1 MTRGGDSGAARPA
14 PGLPAFTLVELLVV
28 LAIVGVLA
36 GLLLPALARARESGR
51 ATACLSN
58 LRQIGIALQVYTQD
72 HDNRMP
78 TAFDAGLPGTPAA
91 TNGPT
96 LDQVL
101 SNHLSAPRLFL
112 CPSDDQEL
120 FARTGSSYSWNSLL
134 NGQDADHLRLFNLPA
149 EHNRIP
155 LVFDKEAF
163 HRRRGEGLGHQFL
176 YADGRIQN
184 RLELPGT
191 R

>member
-1 MTRGGDSGAARPA
+1 MSRGPLACAGARWAA
-14 PGLPAFTLVELLVV
+14 AAFTLIELLVV

-58 LRQIGIALQVYTQD
+58 LRQIGVALQLYTQD
-72 HDNRMP
+72 HDHRMP
-78 TAFDAGLPGTPAA
+78 VARDAGLPGTPAA

-96 LDQVL
+96 LDLVL
-101 SNHLSAPRLFL
+101 SNYLTAPRIFR

-120 FARTGSSYSWNSLL
+120 FDLTGSSYSWNSLL
-134 NGQDADHLRLFNLPA
+134 NGQDADRLQLFNLPA
-149 EHNRIP
+149 DHNRIP

-163 HRRRGEGLGHQFL
+163 HRRRGEGLGYNFL